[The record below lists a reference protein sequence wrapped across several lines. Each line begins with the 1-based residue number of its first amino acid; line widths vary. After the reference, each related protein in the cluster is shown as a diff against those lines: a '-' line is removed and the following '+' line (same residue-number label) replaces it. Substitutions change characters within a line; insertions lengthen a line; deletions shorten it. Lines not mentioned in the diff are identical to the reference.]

1 MPFIPNTDEDRKK
14 MLERIGVSDFE
25 CLLEGI
31 PDGLRLKSLLNLPE
45 PLSEM
50 EVRRAADSLS
60 RRNVGQHQVVSFMG
74 AGAYDHYI
82 PSVIDKL
89 VSRSEYYTAYTPYQA
104 EVSQGTLQT
113 IYEYQS
119 MICELTGMEVSNASI
134 YDGASALSEAA
145 LMARSINTRGE
156 MVIASTIH
164 PRYRSAVRT
173 YLHHLCHLIE
183 TPCGNGVT
191 DLDCLSEKVG
201 ENTSAVVIQH
211 PNFFGCLENVFE
223 VAKIA
228 HDAGALLVVCVDP
241 ISLGVIAAP
250 GEYGADI
257 VVGEGQPLGIP
268 ASFGGPFLGIFAS
281 KLEHVRKMPG
291 RLVGRT
297 TDVDG
302 KEGFVLTLQTREQ
315 HIRREK
321 ATSNICTNEALC
333 ALASCVY
340 LALMGKEGLHDVAR
354 LCVEKSHYLARQ
366 VADCDGFEMPFS
378 APFFKEF
385 AVKCPVKPESLIASL
400 VEKGFIPGVALGR
413 LDRSLSDL
421 LLIAVTENRTKSEMD
436 ALVSM
441 LKEAC

>member
-1 MPFIPNTDEDRKK
+1 
-14 MLERIGVSDFE
+14 
-25 CLLEGI
+25 
-31 PDGLRLKSLLNLPE
+31 
-45 PLSEM
+45 
-50 EVRRAADSLS
+50 
-60 RRNVGQHQVVSFMG
+60 
-74 AGAYDHYI
+74 
-82 PSVIDKL
+82 
-89 VSRSEYYTAYTPYQA
+89 
-104 EVSQGTLQT
+104 
-113 IYEYQS
+113 
-119 MICELTGMEVSNASI
+119 
-134 YDGASALSEAA
+134 
-145 LMARSINTRGE
+145 
-156 MVIASTIH
+156 
-164 PRYRSAVRT
+164 
-173 YLHHLCHLIE
+173 
-183 TPCGNGVT
+183 
-191 DLDCLSEKVG
+191 
-201 ENTSAVVIQH
+201 
-211 PNFFGCLENVFE
+211 
-223 VAKIA
+223 
-228 HDAGALLVVCVDP
+228 
-241 ISLGVIAAP
+241 AAP